1 MDFLRKNAVA
11 ILGGIILLC
20 GIYVYVTYFSGGSS
34 SATLTASSDADSTT
48 QSLLLAL
55 QSLHTI
61 KLDDSIF
68 SAPAFQS
75 LNDFGVTLPQGTYG
89 RRDPFLPVGGAGAGA
104 SSAGGVQIQLPS
116 AH

>member
-1 MDFLRKNAVA
+1 MDFLKKNATA
-11 ILGGIILLC
+11 ILGGLILLG
-20 GIYVYVTYFSGGSS
+20 GIYVYVTYFGGSAS
-34 SATLTASSDADSTT
+34 SGTLTSSSDADTT
-48 QSLLLAL
+48 EQNLLLAL

-68 SAPAFQS
+68 SDPAFQS
-75 LNDFGVTLPQGTYG
+75 LNDFGVTLPTGTYG
-89 RRDPFLPVGGAGAGA
+89 RRDPFLPVGGAGTGA